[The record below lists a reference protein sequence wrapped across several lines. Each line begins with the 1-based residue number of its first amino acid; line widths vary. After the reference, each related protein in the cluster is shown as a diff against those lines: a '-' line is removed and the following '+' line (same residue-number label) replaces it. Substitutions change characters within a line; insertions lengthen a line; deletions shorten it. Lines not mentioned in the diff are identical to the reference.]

1 MSMNSFF
8 RCFKNNNLIMMSLL
22 KEKVLK
28 LPELEDMTPET
39 LITI

>member
-1 MSMNSFF
+1 
-8 RCFKNNNLIMMSLL
+8 MMSLL